1 LEAVHAA
8 LDRRSGGSSG
18 PAELLARARQIPP
31 ENQVWSVSNG
41 FDNLLTGRIPET
53 GNAANAGRIL
63 RSLENTTAAAD
74 LRTGL
79 NGYLNGQCHTD
90 ADAKNLGDAA
100 RGLVGLGRL
109 SVPEKQPEMLRV
121 WDGIK
126 VDQQQRTVKITVAI
140 PPDLIDKL
148 IDLVGSEPRL
158 HGLPVMSR

>member
-1 LEAVHAA
+1 MAEIRKTYETHAA
-8 LDRRSGGSSG
+8 CSS
-18 PAELLARARQIPP
+18 EQRKKNLK
-31 ENQVWSVSNG
+31 G
-41 FDNLLTGRIPET
+41 FDHFVEAT
-53 GNAANAGRIL
+53 
-63 RSLENTTAAAD
+63 
-74 LRTGL
+74 
-79 NGYLNGQCHTD
+79 
-90 ADAKNLGDAA
+90 DAKNLGDAA

-158 HGLPVMSR
+158 HRLPVMSR